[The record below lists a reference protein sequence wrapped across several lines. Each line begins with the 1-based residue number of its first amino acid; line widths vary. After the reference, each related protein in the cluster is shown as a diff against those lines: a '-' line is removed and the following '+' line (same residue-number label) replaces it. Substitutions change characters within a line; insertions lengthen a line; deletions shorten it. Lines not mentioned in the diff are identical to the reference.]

1 VAGALFLL
9 SGRWKLASL
18 FGPDLADP
26 PFYYEVRFW
35 AVLALSSGLLVMP
48 LNTRRRLRGR
58 FVVFP
63 LLIFFGYT
71 ALSSAWAPDP
81 TFAWQKLYDVILV
94 AVATASI
101 ARIVG
106 AGAADAFAE
115 GLWGGML
122 VFGGVLAWIALAAIG
137 VPGGSDRL
145 AVLGGGPNVFGRMMG
160 YLAFA
165 ALFFW
170 RRQGRMWLY
179 LPVSV
184 LAVFLTLLSGSRGSL
199 VGLAAGC
206 LAFFLLEIRRPGRLF
221 IAAVAGAVLFFLLVE
236 ETEVGRTAIDRFY
249 TRVQVQLVEQRY
261 ASGRQDIYREAFEL
275 GRASPV
281 FGAGLAAFPALG
293 LGAYPHNFFL
303 EAFCE
308 TGLVG
313 LALLAGACG
322 WGILNGLARRQVP
335 DGVTAGA
342 FVLILVA
349 SQFSGGL
356 YDSRGVFALLIAALG
371 IPAVSEDVRDRRERR
386 AVALGATAATIP
398 KTLGETTRVTGRYPN
413 GTRPPLHPEPE
424 HSAPTPL

>member
-1 VAGALFLL
+1 LKRSPSSLGTRSRFLGAAGALFLL

-18 FGPDLADP
+18 FGPELADP

-58 FVVFP
+58 LVILP

-71 ALSSAWAPDP
+71 ALSSAWAPDT

-115 GLWGGML
+115 GLWGGMFI
-122 VFGGVLAWIALAAIG
+122 FGGVLAWIALAAIG

-160 YLAFA
+160 YLTFA

-199 VGLAAGC
+199 VGLAAGG
-206 LAFFLLEIRRPGRLF
+206 LAFF
-221 IAAVAGAVLFFLLVE
+221 
-236 ETEVGRTAIDRFY
+236 
-249 TRVQVQLVEQRY
+249 
-261 ASGRQDIYREAFEL
+261 
-275 GRASPV
+275 
-281 FGAGLAAFPALG
+281 
-293 LGAYPHNFFL
+293 
-303 EAFCE
+303 
-308 TGLVG
+308 
-313 LALLAGACG
+313 
-322 WGILNGLARRQVP
+322 
-335 DGVTAGA
+335 
-342 FVLILVA
+342 
-349 SQFSGGL
+349 
-356 YDSRGVFALLIAALG
+356 
-371 IPAVSEDVRDRRERR
+371 
-386 AVALGATAATIP
+386 
-398 KTLGETTRVTGRYPN
+398 
-413 GTRPPLHPEPE
+413 
-424 HSAPTPL
+424 